1 VIGDEKRLLVTCR
14 MGGVMADLSERD
26 ITNIVQYVM
35 AELKQRGDAAVPATG
50 IFPDLSRAVSAASVA
65 QSTWMAL
72 PLEKRK
78 QVIAHLRE
86 RLREH
91 AQVLA
96 WAAWRE
102 TGLGRYEDKIEKNL
116 LNINKVPGIED
127 LEPIAWSGDHG
138 LTLMERA
145 PFGVCGSI
153 TPVTNPTATVI
164 GNSIAMIAAGNSVVF
179 NAHPSAKECSARTIA
194 IINQAIVEAGGPANL
209 VAGVA
214 EPTIESAQEL
224 MKHPGTRLTLVTGGE
239 AVVHVA
245 MQSGKRAIC
254 AGPGNPPVV
263 VDETADLDEAARG
276 IIKGASF
283 DNNIICTDE
292 KNIIAVDAIADR
304 LLAALRGLGCRILSQ
319 DEMARLEKVI
329 FSEPAKPGKATGLN
343 KKLIGQNPSVI
354 LKEIGVT
361 VGDEVRL
368 AIAEVPREHTLVWTE
383 QMMPILPFV
392 RVPNAD
398 DAIDFAIAVEG
409 GRRHTAVIYSRH
421 LDHLSRYAKE
431 ADVSIF
437 VKNGPNLAGLGYGG
451 EGFCSFSIA
460 GTTGEGMTRPR
471 TFTRERR
478 CVLVDAFRIV

>member
-1 VIGDEKRLLVTCR
+1 
-14 MGGVMADLSERD
+14 MSDLTERD
-26 ITNIVQYVM
+26 INNIVQYVI
-35 AELKQRGDAAVPATG
+35 AELQEKRGDATASVGG
-50 IFPDLSRAVSAASVA
+50 IFPDITRAVTAAARA
-65 QSTWMAL
+65 QKMWIAL

-78 QVIAHLRE
+78 EVIAHLRE
-86 RLREH
+86 RLREN

-127 LEPIAWSGDHG
+127 LEPIAWSGDRG

-145 PFGVCGSI
+145 SFGVCGSI
-153 TPVTNPTATVI
+153 TPVTNPAATVI
-164 GNSIAMIAAGNSVVF
+164 GNSIAMIAGGNSVVF
-179 NAHPSAKECSARTIA
+179 NPHPSAKECSARTIA
-194 IINQAIVEAGGPANL
+194 VINQAIIEAGGPANL
-209 VAGVA
+209 VAGIA

-263 VDETADLDEAARG
+263 VDETADLDETARG

-304 LLAALRGLGCRILSQ
+304 LIAALRGLGCRILTQ
-319 DEMARLEKVI
+319 DELARLEKVI
-329 FSEPAKPGKATGLN
+329 FSEPVKPGKPTGLN

-354 LKEIGVT
+354 LKEIGIAV
-361 VGDEVRL
+361 DDQVRL

-383 QMMPILPFV
+383 QMMPILPLV
-392 RVPNAD
+392 RVPDAD
-398 DAIDFAIAVEG
+398 AAIDFAIAVEG
-409 GRRHTAVIYSRH
+409 GRRHTAVMYSRH

>member
-1 VIGDEKRLLVTCR
+1 
-14 MGGVMADLSERD
+14 
-26 ITNIVQYVM
+26 M
-35 AELKQRGDAAVPATG
+35 AELKQRGSETAPVTG
-50 IFPDLSRAVSAASVA
+50 IFPDISRAVSAAAIA
-65 QSTWMAL
+65 QKMWMAL

-78 QVIAHLRE
+78 EVIAHLRE
-86 RLREH
+86 RLREN

-127 LEPIAWSGDHG
+127 LEPIAWSGDRG

-153 TPVTNPTATVI
+153 TPVTNPAATVI

-179 NAHPSAKECSARTIA
+179 NPHPSAKECSARTIA
-194 IINQAIVEAGGPANL
+194 IINQAVVEAGGPANL
-209 VAGVA
+209 VTGIA

-292 KNIIAVDAIADR
+292 KNIIAVDAIAER
-304 LLAALRGLGCRILSQ
+304 LTAALRGLGCRILSP
-319 DEMARLEKVI
+319 DELARLEKVI
-329 FSEPAKPGKATGLN
+329 FSEPVKPGKSTGLN

-368 AIAEVPREHTLVWTE
+368 AIAPVPREHTLVWTE
-383 QMMPILPFV
+383 QMMPILPLV
-392 RVPNAD
+392 RVPTAD

-409 GRRHTAVIYSRH
+409 GRRHTAVIYSRQ

-437 VKNGPNLAGLGYGG
+437 VKNGPNLAGFGYGG

-478 CVLVDAFRIV
+478 CVLVDAFRII

>member
-1 VIGDEKRLLVTCR
+1 
-14 MGGVMADLSERD
+14 MSDLTERD
-26 ITNIVQYVM
+26 INNIVQYVI
-35 AELKQRGDAAVPATG
+35 AELQEKRGDANASVGG
-50 IFPDLSRAVSAASVA
+50 IFPDITRAVTAASRA
-65 QSTWMAL
+65 QKMWIAL

-78 QVIAHLRE
+78 EVIAHLRE
-86 RLREH
+86 RLREN

-127 LEPIAWSGDHG
+127 LEPIAWSGDRG

-153 TPVTNPTATVI
+153 TPVTNPAATVI
-164 GNSIAMIAAGNSVVF
+164 GNSIAMIAGGNSVVF
-179 NAHPSAKECSARTIA
+179 NPHPSAKECSARTIA
-194 IINQAIVEAGGPANL
+194 IINQAIIEAGGPANL
-209 VAGVA
+209 VTGVA

-263 VDETADLDEAARG
+263 VDETADLDETARG

-304 LLAALRGLGCRILSQ
+304 LIAALRGLGCRILTQ
-319 DEMARLEKVI
+319 DELARLEKVI
-329 FSEPAKPGKATGLN
+329 FSEPVKPGKPTGLN

-354 LKEIGVT
+354 LKEIGIAV
-361 VGDEVRL
+361 DDQVRL

-383 QMMPILPFV
+383 QMMPILPLV
-392 RVPNAD
+392 RVPDAD
-398 DAIDFAIAVEG
+398 AAIDFAIAVEG

>member
-1 VIGDEKRLLVTCR
+1 
-14 MGGVMADLSERD
+14 MADLNERD

-35 AELKQRGDAAVPATG
+35 AELKQRGGDTTPSTG
-50 IFPDLSRAVSAASVA
+50 IFPDISRAVSAASVA
-65 QSTWMAL
+65 QRMWIAL

-78 QVIAHLRE
+78 EIIAHLRE
-86 RLREH
+86 RLREN

-127 LEPIAWSGDHG
+127 LEPMAWSGDRG

-164 GNSIAMIAAGNSVVF
+164 GNSIAMISGGNSVVF
-179 NAHPSAKECSARTIA
+179 NPHPSAKECSARAIA
-194 IINQAIVEAGGPANL
+194 TINQALVEAGGPADL
-209 VAGVA
+209 VTGVA

-263 VDETADLDEAARG
+263 VDETADLDEAAHG
-276 IIKGASF
+276 IVKGASF

-292 KNIIAVDAIADR
+292 KNIIAADAIADR
-304 LLAALRGLGCRILSQ
+304 LLAALRGLGCRILTQ
-319 DEMARLEKVI
+319 DELARLEKVM
-329 FSEPAKPGKATGLN
+329 FSEPVKSGKPTGLN

-361 VGDEVRL
+361 VGDDVRL
-368 AIAEVPREHTLVWTE
+368 AIAQVSQEHTLVWTE

-392 RVPNAD
+392 RVPSAD

-421 LDHLSRYAKE
+421 LDNLSRYAKE

>member
-1 VIGDEKRLLVTCR
+1 MTELT
-14 MGGVMADLSERD
+14 ERD

-35 AELKQRGDAAVPATG
+35 AELKERHGEPALATG
-50 IFPDLSRAVSAASVA
+50 IFPNISAAVAAASRA
-65 QSTWMAL
+65 QKTWMAL

-78 QVIAHLRE
+78 EVIAHLRE
-86 RLREH
+86 RLREN

-116 LNINKVPGIED
+116 LNTNKTPGIED
-127 LEPIAWSGDHG
+127 LEPVAWSGDRG

-145 PFGVCGSI
+145 PFGVVGSI
-153 TPVTNPTATVI
+153 TPVTNPTATII
-164 GNSIAMIAAGNSVVF
+164 GNSISIISGGNAVVF
-179 NAHPSAKECSARTIA
+179 NPHPGAKECCARAIT
-194 IINQAIVEAGGPANL
+194 IINQAMVEAGGPANL
-209 VAGVA
+209 VAGVP

-224 MKHPGTRLTLVTGGE
+224 MKHPGTALTLVTGGE

-245 MQSGKRAIC
+245 MTTGKRAIC

-263 VDETADLDEAARG
+263 VDETADIDQAARG

-292 KNIIAVDAIADR
+292 KVLIAVDAIADR
-304 LLAALRGLGCRILSQ
+304 LMAALRGLGCRILTQ

-329 FSEPAKPGKATGLN
+329 FSEPPKAGEMTGLN

-368 AIAEVPREHTLVWTE
+368 AIAQVPREHTLVWTE
-383 QMMPILPFV
+383 QMMPILPMV
-392 RVPNAD
+392 RVPDAD
-398 DAIDFAIAVEG
+398 EAIDFAIAAEG
-409 GRRHTAVIYSRH
+409 GRKHTAVMYSRH
-421 LDHLSRYAKE
+421 LDHLSRMAKE
-431 ADVSIF
+431 VNVSIF

-460 GTTGEGMTRPR
+460 GFTGEGMTRPS

-478 CVLVDAFRIV
+478 CTLVDSFRIV

>member
-1 VIGDEKRLLVTCR
+1 
-14 MGGVMADLSERD
+14 MADLNERD

-35 AELKQRGDAAVPATG
+35 AELKQRGGDAAPATG
-50 IFPDLSRAVSAASVA
+50 IFPDISRAVSAAAIA
-65 QSTWMAL
+65 QKMWMAL

-78 QVIAHLRE
+78 EVIAHLRE
-86 RLREH
+86 RLREN

-127 LEPIAWSGDHG
+127 LEPIAWSGDRG

-153 TPVTNPTATVI
+153 TPVTNPSATVI

-179 NAHPSAKECSARTIA
+179 NPHPSAKECSARTIA
-194 IINQAIVEAGGPANL
+194 IINQAVVEAGGPANL
-209 VAGVA
+209 VTSIA

-292 KNIIAVDAIADR
+292 KNIIAVDAIAER
-304 LLAALRGLGCRILSQ
+304 LTAALRGLGCRILSP
-319 DEMARLEKVI
+319 DELARLEKVI
-329 FSEPAKPGKATGLN
+329 FSEPVKPGKSTGLN

-368 AIAEVPREHTLVWTE
+368 AIAPVPREHTLVWTE
-383 QMMPILPFV
+383 QMMPILPLV
-392 RVPNAD
+392 RVPTAD

-409 GRRHTAVIYSRH
+409 GRRHTAVIYSRQ
-421 LDHLSRYAKE
+421 LDHLRRYAKE

-478 CVLVDAFRIV
+478 CVLVDAFRMV

>member
-1 VIGDEKRLLVTCR
+1 
-14 MGGVMADLSERD
+14 MADLSERD
-26 ITNIVQYVM
+26 ITSIVQYVM
-35 AELKQRGDAAVPATG
+35 AELKQRGDAAPATG
-50 IFPDLSRAVSAASVA
+50 IFPDIPHAVAAAAVA
-65 QSTWMAL
+65 QKMWMAL

-78 QVIAHLRE
+78 EVIAHLRE
-86 RLREH
+86 RLREN

-127 LEPIAWSGDHG
+127 LEPIAWSGDRG

-164 GNSIAMIAAGNSVVF
+164 GNSIAMIAGGNAVVF
-179 NAHPSAKECSARTIA
+179 NPHPSAKESSARAIA
-194 IINQAIVEAGGPANL
+194 IINQAIVQAGGPANL

-263 VDETADLDEAARG
+263 VDETADIDEAARG

-292 KNIIAVDAIADR
+292 KSVIAVDAIADR
-304 LLAALRGLGCRILSQ
+304 LIAALRGLGCRFLSP
-319 DEMARLEKVI
+319 DELARLEKVI
-329 FSEPAKPGKATGLN
+329 FSEPVKPGKSTNVN
-343 KKLIGQNPSVI
+343 KKWIGQNPSVI

-368 AIAEVPREHTLVWTE
+368 AIAQVPREHTLVWTE
-383 QMMPILPFV
+383 QMMPILPLV
-392 RVPNAD
+392 RVPSAD
-398 DAIDFAIAVEG
+398 DAIDFAVAVEG

>member
-1 VIGDEKRLLVTCR
+1 MPELT
-14 MGGVMADLSERD
+14 ERD
-26 ITNIVQYVM
+26 INNIVQYVI
-35 AELKQRGDAAVPATG
+35 AELQEKRGDATASVGG
-50 IFPDLSRAVSAASVA
+50 IFPDITRAVTAASRA
-65 QSTWMAL
+65 QKMWIAL

-78 QVIAHLRE
+78 EVIAHLRE
-86 RLREH
+86 RLREN

-127 LEPIAWSGDHG
+127 LEPIAWSGDRG

-153 TPVTNPTATVI
+153 TPVTNPAATVI
-164 GNSIAMIAAGNSVVF
+164 GNSIAMIAGGNSVVF
-179 NAHPSAKECSARTIA
+179 NPHPSAKECSARTIA
-194 IINQAIVEAGGPANL
+194 VINQAIIEAGGPANL
-209 VAGVA
+209 VTGVA

-263 VDETADLDEAARG
+263 VDETADLDETARG

-304 LLAALRGLGCRILSQ
+304 LIAALRGLGCRILTQ
-319 DEMARLEKVI
+319 DELARLEKVI
-329 FSEPAKPGKATGLN
+329 FSEPVKPGKPTGLN

-354 LKEIGVT
+354 LKEIGIAI
-361 VGDEVRL
+361 DDQVRL

-383 QMMPILPFV
+383 QMMPILPLV
-392 RVPNAD
+392 RVPDAD
-398 DAIDFAIAVEG
+398 AAIDFAIAVEG

>member
-1 VIGDEKRLLVTCR
+1 
-14 MGGVMADLSERD
+14 MADLNERD

-35 AELKQRGDAAVPATG
+35 AELKQRGGDTALSTG
-50 IFPDLSRAVSAASVA
+50 IFPGVSGAVSAASFA
-65 QSTWMAL
+65 QRMWIAL

-78 QVIAHLRE
+78 EIIAHLRE
-86 RLREH
+86 RLREN

-127 LEPIAWSGDHG
+127 LEPMAWSGDRG

-164 GNSIAMIAAGNSVVF
+164 GNSIAMISGGNSVVF
-179 NAHPSAKECSARTIA
+179 NPHPSAKECSARAIA

-209 VAGVA
+209 VTGVT

-224 MKHPGTRLTLVTGGE
+224 MKHSGTRLTLVTGGE

-263 VDETADLDEAARG
+263 VDETADLEEAARG

-292 KNIIAVDAIADR
+292 KNIIVVGAVADR
-304 LLAALRGLGCRILSQ
+304 LLAALRGLGCRILTQ
-319 DEMARLEKVI
+319 DELTRLEKVI
-329 FSEPAKPGKATGLN
+329 FSEPVQPGKPTGLN

-383 QMMPILPFV
+383 QMMPILPLV
-392 RVPNAD
+392 RVPSAD

-421 LDHLSRYAKE
+421 LDNLSRYAKE

-478 CVLVDAFRIV
+478 CVLVDAFRII

>member
-1 VIGDEKRLLVTCR
+1 
-14 MGGVMADLSERD
+14 MPDLTERD
-26 ITNIVQYVM
+26 INNIVQYVI
-35 AELKQRGDAAVPATG
+35 AELQEKRGDATASVGG
-50 IFPDLSRAVSAASVA
+50 IFPDITRAVTAASRA
-65 QSTWMAL
+65 QKMWIAL

-78 QVIAHLRE
+78 EVIAHLRE
-86 RLREH
+86 RLREN

-127 LEPIAWSGDHG
+127 LEPIAWSGDRG

-153 TPVTNPTATVI
+153 TPVTNPAATVI
-164 GNSIAMIAAGNSVVF
+164 GNSIAMIAGGNSVVF
-179 NAHPSAKECSARTIA
+179 NPHPSAKECSARTIA
-194 IINQAIVEAGGPANL
+194 IINQAIIEAGGPANL
-209 VAGVA
+209 VTGVA

-263 VDETADLDEAARG
+263 VDETADLDETARG

-292 KNIIAVDAIADR
+292 KNIVAVDAIADR
-304 LLAALRGLGCRILSQ
+304 LIAALRGLGCRILTQ
-319 DEMARLEKVI
+319 DELARLEKVI
-329 FSEPAKPGKATGLN
+329 FSEPVKPGKPTGLN

-354 LKEIGVT
+354 LKEIGIAV
-361 VGDEVRL
+361 DDQVRL

-383 QMMPILPFV
+383 QMMPILPLV
-392 RVPNAD
+392 RVPDAD
-398 DAIDFAIAVEG
+398 AAIDFAIAVEG

>member
-1 VIGDEKRLLVTCR
+1 
-14 MGGVMADLSERD
+14 MSDLNERD
-26 ITNIVQYVM
+26 ISNIVQYVM
-35 AELKQRGDAAVPATG
+35 AELKQRGGDSAAPSTG
-50 IFPDLSRAVSAASVA
+50 IFPDISRAISAASVA
-65 QSTWMAL
+65 QRMWMAL

-78 QVIAHLRE
+78 EVIAHLRE
-86 RLREH
+86 RLREN

-127 LEPIAWSGDHG
+127 LEPIAWSGDRG

-145 PFGVCGSI
+145 PFGVRGSI
-153 TPVTNPTATVI
+153 TPVTNPAATVI
-164 GNSIAMIAAGNSVVF
+164 GNSIAMISGGNSVVF
-179 NAHPSAKECSARTIA
+179 NPHPSAKECSARTIA
-194 IINQAIVEAGGPANL
+194 AINQAVVEAGGPANL
-209 VAGVA
+209 VAGIA

-304 LLAALRGLGCRILSQ
+304 LIAALRGLGCRILST
-319 DEMARLEKVI
+319 DELTRLEKVI
-329 FSEPAKPGKATGLN
+329 FSEPAKPGKSTGLN

-361 VGDEVRL
+361 IGDEVRL

-392 RVPNAD
+392 RVPDAD
-398 DAIDFAIAVEG
+398 DAIDFAIQVEA

-460 GTTGEGMTRPR
+460 GTTGEGMTRAR

-478 CVLVDAFRIV
+478 CVVVDAFRIV

>member
-1 VIGDEKRLLVTCR
+1 
-14 MGGVMADLSERD
+14 MPDLTERD
-26 ITNIVQYVM
+26 INNIVQYVI
-35 AELKQRGDAAVPATG
+35 AELEEKRGDATASVGG
-50 IFPDLSRAVSAASVA
+50 IFPDITRAVTAASRA
-65 QSTWMAL
+65 QKMWIAL

-78 QVIAHLRE
+78 EVIAHLRE
-86 RLREH
+86 RLREN

-127 LEPIAWSGDHG
+127 LEPTAWSGDRG

-153 TPVTNPTATVI
+153 TPVTNPAATVI
-164 GNSIAMIAAGNSVVF
+164 GNSIVMIAGGNSVVF
-179 NAHPSAKECSARTIA
+179 NPHPSAKECSARTIA
-194 IINQAIVEAGGPANL
+194 VINQAIIEAGGPANL

-304 LLAALRGLGCRILSQ
+304 LIAALRGLGCRILTQ
-319 DEMARLEKVI
+319 DELARLEKVI
-329 FSEPAKPGKATGLN
+329 FSEPVKPGKSTGLN

-354 LKEIGVT
+354 LKEIGIAV
-361 VGDEVRL
+361 DDQVRL

-383 QMMPILPFV
+383 QMMPILPLV
-392 RVPNAD
+392 RVLDAD
-398 DAIDFAIAVEG
+398 AAIDFAIAVEG
-409 GRRHTAVIYSRH
+409 GRRHTAVMYSRH